1 MRTWDEMAAAAAK
14 VYEAIMEAPSI
25 VENGVTVI
33 EIPPD
38 SYVANEMLRAALA
51 DAPLFVVD
59 LMVGRH
65 RVLGR
70 TTTRLL
76 PGRYLLVPIPNEISE
91 EA

>member
-1 MRTWDEMAAAAAK
+1 MKSWDEMVRAAANIYDAM
-14 VYEAIMEAPSI
+14 MEAPPI
-25 VENGVTVI
+25 VENGVRVF
-33 EIPPD
+33 EVPPD
-38 SYVANEMLRAALA
+38 NYVAGEMLRAALA

-76 PGRYLLVPIPNEISE
+76 PGRYLLVPAPPGQP
-91 EA
+91 

>member
-1 MRTWDEMAAAAAK
+1 MKSWDEMVRAAANIYDAM
-14 VYEAIMEAPSI
+14 MEAPPI
-25 VENGVTVI
+25 VENGVRVF
-33 EIPPD
+33 EVPPD
-38 SYVANEMLRAALA
+38 SYVAGEMLRAALA

-76 PGRYLLVPIPNEISE
+76 PGRYLLVPVPPDQP
-91 EA
+91 